1 MLPDAHINQ
10 SMNQSI
16 NQSLLHLHTCM
27 LYGAC
32 RVRDELD
39 RLEQQQRARVEEEEE
54 LLAAAVEAEKAQ
66 SSLPHRV
73 KPAMAL
79 ALVNMR
85 NRWEGACVRHGRTC
99 MRACP
104 AAPPVAAVVY
114 NSSTC

>member
-1 MLPDAHINQ
+1 
-10 SMNQSI
+10 
-16 NQSLLHLHTCM
+16 M
-27 LYGAC
+27 LYAAR

-85 NRWEGACVRHGRTC
+85 NRWAGTFVCILGVRACVLVLHNICKHPKASGPQPCGKQNTHRH
-99 MRACP
+99 RAGLLL
-104 AAPPVAAVVY
+104 
-114 NSSTC
+114 